1 MAIAPKFNNLLIYYL
16 IVRNTIKVDVTRLR
30 CYNLPLSFLFCL
42 NTINFVNDEFKK
54 GAFQLTKEEYIEA
67 IVKLMQQTDDDV
79 MIDFIYQ
86 LLIKAG

>member
-16 IVRNTIKVDVTRLR
+16 IVRNTIKTDVIAAEVLQITIVFSVLSE
-30 CYNLPLSFLFCL
+30 YNQFCKRR
-42 NTINFVNDEFKK
+42 VQK